1 MKSLIVELKELDY
14 LFINRRYADAVEFL
28 GGLLDKYKAP
38 EEIAMI
44 LRERAGYYRILKQYD
59 KALEDLLIIQNKLA
73 PVISDCVNAGELLIG
88 RSEYSLALKYINR
101 GIILSDNL
109 NDMYYISTLLFMRAL
124 VYIKLNN
131 YSEAKEILNN
141 IDPFSEFWIDR
152 TLPYTR
158 DELLDVIRGN
168 E

>member
-1 MKSLIVELKELDY
+1 DLVVDHSKSRLHVLSPLCALIFL
-14 LFINRRYADAVEFL
+14 IDACQRNM
-28 GGLLDKYKAP
+28 AP
-38 EEIAMI
+38 ENQSFSEVS
-44 LRERAGYYRILKQYD
+44 QYD